1 MFKPQILADLEH
13 RVTNCK
19 DMDQLLKIE
28 QKFNEVLDLEKTWE

>member
-1 MFKPQILADLEH
+1 MFKPQILADLVL

-19 DMDQLLKIE
+19 DMDLLLKIE